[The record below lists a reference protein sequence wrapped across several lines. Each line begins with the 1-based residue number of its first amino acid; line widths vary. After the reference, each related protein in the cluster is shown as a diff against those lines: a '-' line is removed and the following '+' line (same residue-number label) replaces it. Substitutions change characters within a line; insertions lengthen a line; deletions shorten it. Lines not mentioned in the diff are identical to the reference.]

1 MATAPQT
8 TPYSRDGIREGWP
21 LLRIPSSGANRLDLP
36 FDQTIGHQGDQREQP
51 EKSRRGPSNREVA
64 PLSLSFYPEMRSGFF
79 KGHLHAPTPHKPGQD
94 LQWWMAGVRR
104 KKRLWFIFVLRVADQ
119 HPTDRNWLMSAFVP
133 DTGLAVDFDLPL
145 ISAVPILDLNFCP
158 RRLRI
163 IQTLL
168 WRRPASA
175 FDSRPPIL
183 SRFSF
188 RSRIPQLGVHS
199 QSCNQ
204 AGLGRAA
211 DTAEQIQHC
220 KTAIINKDQ
229 LSIGQPASDQLNDLP
244 GPLDQALM
252 PSSAFSVIAFR
263 RTQNRQEGQSPDRFG
278 PRDFDQQHTAEPA
291 QATGFNKM
299 RMGRS
304 HRVTVD
310 PFGFDFGAT
319 PPLDRVVNPKDEFP
333 FRRERG
339 DQQAQQDLA
348 SRQSRPSRSIQDS
361 MIALK
366 MDLLAHAHHAQARR
380 NRAFA
385 SGKKSPDQQHFD
397 VFPNG
402 LGEQRRELYNQWQQ
416 LGRQYRHPEDLS
428 WRKVLPKLMR
438 PAVTFSKIKIG

>member
-8 TPYSRDGIREGWP
+8 TPYTRNGVREGCS
-21 LLRIPSSGANRLDLP
+21 LLRIPSGGTNRLDLP

-51 EKSRRGPSNREVA
+51 EKSRRGPSNLKIV

-79 KGHLHAPTPHKPGQD
+79 KGHLHAPTAHKPGQD
-94 LQWWMAGVRR
+94 LHWRMIGVRR
-104 KKRLWFIFVLRVADQ
+104 KKRLWFIFVLWVADQ

-145 ISAVPILDLNFCP
+145 TTTVPILDLNFSP
-158 RRLRI
+158 RRLGL
-163 IQTLL
+163 IQALL
-168 WRRPASA
+168 WRRAASA

-204 AGLGRAA
+204 AGLGRAT

-220 KTAIINKDQ
+220 KTAITNKDQ
-229 LSIGQPASDQLNDLP
+229 LSIGQPASDQLDNLP

-252 PSSAFSVIAFR
+252 RSSAFGVVALR
-263 RTQNRQEGQSPDRFG
+263 WTQNRQEGQSPYRFG
-278 PRDFDQQHTAEPA
+278 PRDFDQQHTAEPT
-291 QATGFNKM
+291 QATGFNEM

-310 PFGFDFGAT
+310 AFGFDFGAA
-319 PPLDRVVNPKDEFP
+319 PPLNRVVNSKDEFP

-339 DQQAQQDLA
+339 DQQSQQDLT
-348 SRQSRPSRSIQDS
+348 SRQSRPSRSVQDS
-361 MIALK
+361 MIVLK
-366 MDLLAHAHHAQARR
+366 MDLLALAHYAQASCD
-380 NRAFA
+380 RAFA
-385 SGKKSPDQQHFD
+385 SGKKSPDQQRFD

-402 LGEQRRELYNQWQQ
+402 LGE
-416 LGRQYRHPEDLS
+416 
-428 WRKVLPKLMR
+428 
-438 PAVTFSKIKIG
+438 